1 MKHNEMI
8 SLQKNVAKLIEN
20 KNVFYKK
27 HISVLYK
34 ELKEIRKEDK
44 RDFCLEIKSLSDEL
58 KKIFEEKNKN

>member
-44 RDFCLEIKSLSDEL
+44 RDFLLR
-58 KKIFEEKNKN
+58 NK